1 MSKDTIASLR
11 EQVVLQA
18 ERELEYCNQ
27 EDTPIVCS
35 MCSTPKGKQKIID
48 LIVEYVGNSGQTV
61 SQAIVS
67 IEEESNPNSQLMQ

>member
-1 MSKDTIASLR
+1 MRESIESLR
-11 EQVVLQA
+11 DQVVLQA

-27 EDTPIVCS
+27 EDTPIVCL

-67 IEEESNPNSQLMQ
+67 IEEESNPKNQLLQ

>member
-1 MSKDTIASLR
+1 MKKQSIASLR

-18 ERELEYCNQ
+18 ERELEYCNT

-35 MCSTPKGKQKIID
+35 MCETEEGKKKIIE

-67 IEEESNPNSQLMQ
+67 IEEDSNPKSKIMQ